1 VSAYARPALVRQH
14 GDTDPPGL
22 LAEWARARGI
32 PLEISR
38 SDLDGEMPEL
48 DGRPFVASLGSA
60 RSANES
66 DVPAVRAELE
76 LLEQALRRGVPVLG
90 LCFGGQVLAKL
101 LGGEV
106 ERAPEPELGWYRVA
120 TEDPEL
126 IGEGPWLQWHYE
138 RFTLP
143 PGARALARTSLALQ
157 AFAVGPHLAVQF
169 HPEATPDT
177 VRGWAR
183 KDRPRLE
190 ALGIADG
197 EERVERGRGHAAAA
211 RQAALKLFDG
221 FWRRAQEHDE
231 RSRC

>member
-1 VSAYARPALVRQH
+1 VTASPRPALVRQH
-14 GDTDPPGL
+14 GDTDPPGI

-32 PLEISR
+32 PLEVSR
-38 SDLDGEMPEL
+38 SDLDGAPPEL
-48 DGRPFVASLGSA
+48 EGRPFVASLGSA
-60 RSANES
+60 RSPNEI

-76 LLEQALRRGVPVLG
+76 LLEQALRGGVPVLG
-90 LCFGGQVLAKL
+90 LCFGGQALAKL

-106 ERAPEPELGWYRVA
+106 EPAAEPELGWYRVA

-143 PGARALARTSLALQ
+143 PGARPLAHTPVALQ
-157 AFAVGPHLAVQF
+157 AFAYGPHLALQF
-169 HPEATPDT
+169 HPEATPE
-177 VRGWAR
+177 VVCGWAR

-190 ALGIADG
+190 ALGIEDG
-197 EERVERGRGHAAAA
+197 EERVERGRQHAAAA
-211 RQAALKLFDG
+211 RRAALALFDA

-231 RSRC
+231 RSRR